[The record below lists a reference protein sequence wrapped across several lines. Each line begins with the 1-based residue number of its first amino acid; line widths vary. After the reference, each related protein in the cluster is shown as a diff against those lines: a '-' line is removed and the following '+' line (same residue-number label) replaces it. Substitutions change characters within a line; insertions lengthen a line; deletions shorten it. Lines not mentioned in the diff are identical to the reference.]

1 MGKIFLKVDWFQS
14 RWFYRKFEPK
24 RRSNKGNLTLH
35 FWQFLLYICTYVC
48 TYVWILSNKDCQ
60 IQMFRKQFLPSP
72 MYMFWKRLTC
82 IHFEVKVHN
91 LHECTIFCSVR
102 GLLQKFCWLSK
113 KPICLQNA
121 NLMFRSK
128 VDGRELV

>member
-1 MGKIFLKVDWFQS
+1 MGKIFLKVKWFQS

-24 RRSNKGNLTLH
+24 RRSNEGNLTLH
-35 FWQFLLYICTYVC
+35 FWKILLYIFTYVLMFEC
-48 TYVWILSNKDCQ
+48 YQ
-60 IQMFRKQFLPSP
+60 IKVVQFKCFENSFYLL

-128 VDGRELV
+128 VDEHELV

>member
-1 MGKIFLKVDWFQS
+1 MFECYQIKVVKFKCFENS
-14 RWFYRKFEPK
+14 FYQGTSSE
-24 RRSNKGNLTLH
+24 N
-35 FWQFLLYICTYVC
+35 V
-48 TYVWILSNKDCQ
+48 
-60 IQMFRKQFLPSP
+60 
-72 MYMFWKRLTC
+72 LTC
-82 IHFEVKVHN
+82 IHFDVKVHN

-102 GLLQKFCWLSK
+102 GLLQNFCWLSK